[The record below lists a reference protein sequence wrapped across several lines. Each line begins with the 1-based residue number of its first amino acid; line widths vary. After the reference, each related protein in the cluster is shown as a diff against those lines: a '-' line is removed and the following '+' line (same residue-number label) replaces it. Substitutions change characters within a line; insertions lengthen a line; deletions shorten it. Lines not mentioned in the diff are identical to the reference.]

1 MHLEL
6 VCIFINKWH
15 NNLSLGK
22 YSEMFTVWHRL
33 FGLSFK
39 STLKILI
46 LFKNLDP
53 FQSTPFAVPLLF
65 SVLLSL
71 TLNHTVLNL
80 PPTDSSLPFIPD
92 FHHGFFC
99 YKVSLSYLTRVF
111 TCCFWHRQS
120 PCFWPQ
126 IIQTA
131 CILNKNNKPRQ

>member
-15 NNLSLGK
+15 NNLSSGTHL
-22 YSEMFTVWHRL
+22 EMFTVRHRL

-46 LFKNLDP
+46 LFNNPDLLR
-53 FQSTPFAVPLLF
+53 STPFAVPLLF
-65 SVLLSL
+65 PVLLSF

-80 PPTDSSLPFIPD
+80 PPTDSSLPFIPN
-92 FHHGFFC
+92 FHHGVFC
-99 YKVSLSYLTRVF
+99 YKVILSYLTRVI
-111 TCCFWHRQS
+111 TCFWHRSS

-126 IIQTA
+126 IIQTV